1 MDKFLFMSLVLYISS
16 YLISLVKFNLFIHI
30 NSIYVFIKYNYIITV
45 ALIKLTDVTY
55 FHY

>member
-1 MDKFLFMSLVLYISS
+1 MGKFLFMSLALYISS

-45 ALIKLTDVTY
+45 VLIKLTDVTY